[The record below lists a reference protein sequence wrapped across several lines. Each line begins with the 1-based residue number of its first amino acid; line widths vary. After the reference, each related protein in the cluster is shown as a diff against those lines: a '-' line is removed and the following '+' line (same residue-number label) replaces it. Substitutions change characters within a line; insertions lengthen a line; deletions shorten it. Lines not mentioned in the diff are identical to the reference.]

1 MHNSY
6 IDRIKG
12 AFKLTNFINLN
23 VEKEEFL
30 ETKEE
35 TTESTSKKKL
45 TPKEKATKEGEPWFT
60 VVEVEIDPDNPRNG
74 SFELDWNVPFV
85 EMLRKHG
92 LVGNT
97 DEDVIDQ
104 WFQDLCKQIALESY
118 DDDVFP
124 EPTIQETQTAD
135 GKREYK

>member
-1 MHNSY
+1 MDSY
-6 IDRIKG
+6 FNRIKG

-23 VEKEEFL
+23 VEKEEVV
-30 ETKEE
+30 EEE

-60 VVEVEIDPDNPRNG
+60 VIEMTIDPDNPRNG

-118 DDDVFP
+118 EEDVF
-124 EPTIQETQTAD
+124 EESGIQQTHTAD
-135 GKREYK
+135 GRTEYK

>member
-45 TPKEKATKEGEPWFT
+45 T
-60 VVEVEIDPDNPRNG
+60 
-74 SFELDWNVPFV
+74 
-85 EMLRKHG
+85 
-92 LVGNT
+92 T
-97 DEDVIDQ
+97 DFIDQ
-104 WFQDLCKQIALESY
+104 FVK
-118 DDDVFP
+118 
-124 EPTIQETQTAD
+124 TI
-135 GKREYK
+135 

>member
-1 MHNSY
+1 MQNSY

-23 VEKEEFL
+23 VEKEEG
-30 ETKEE
+30 KEE

-45 TPKEKATKEGEPWFT
+45 TPKEKATKAGEPWFT
-60 VVEVEIDPDNPRNG
+60 VIDVEIDPDNPRNG
-74 SFELDWNVPFV
+74 SFELDWNKPFV

-92 LVGNT
+92 LVGDG

-104 WFQDLCKQIALESY
+104 WFQDLCKQIALDSY
-118 DDDVFP
+118 EGDVFA
-124 EPTIQETQTAD
+124 ESGIQQTHTAD
-135 GKREYK
+135 GRTEYK